1 MNSFSS
7 ISHDEY
13 QMCSE
18 PTKQQAEILV
28 DLYNAGLNDTRT
40 RYYYPLIDNLIEWID
55 TKYKPSA

>member
-1 MNSFSS
+1 
-7 ISHDEY
+7 
-13 QMCSE
+13 MCSE